1 MRYEFSEKYC
11 SVLCKQDMTQ
21 KRTKLIFAKTK
32 RSTAQRANH
41 IAKQVSIHYTGRA
54 ITMYQQLTL
63 QKKNL
68 LAEVS
73 SWHSKTITAKNRIT
87 LR

>member
-1 MRYEFSEKYC
+1 MKFSEKYC
-11 SVLCKQDMTQ
+11 SVLCKQDVTQ

-54 ITMYQQLTL
+54 ITMYQQQTL
-63 QKKNL
+63 QKK
-68 LAEVS
+68 
-73 SWHSKTITAKNRIT
+73 KTS
-87 LR
+87 